1 MSIPAAYQKEIAEG
15 RSLLAPWQANRLT
28 MPYPSIPPC
37 RYAITAVI
45 YHFGIPEL
53 IDSQFPAIKCAILET
68 WRHCGMMRTAV
79 VSNAPSRTLEA
90 FAEQHSPNVVIVKN
104 TALVPGDVESMS
116 LDCNTNLHKYFDTDF
131 ALIIQNDGFPLQ
143 QGIDRFF
150 GKYDYIGAPFV
161 RHNLVTNL
169 TGLSRKHAVG
179 NGGFSLR
186 SKRICDQASYYW
198 TKRYSQLFSKT
209 SRFTKE
215 DAFYCCV
222 LPVLERTYRKEM
234 RFAPIDEA
242 LAFSYDA
249 LYDREPERLPFGFH
263 GPAAFKLFRKKGWI
277 A

>member
-1 MSIPAAYQKEIAEG
+1 MSIPAAYLKTIAEG
-15 RSLLAPWQANRLT
+15 RDMLSAWQADRLAK
-28 MPYPSIPPC
+28 PGHQFYRSDKRIS
-37 RYAITAVI
+37 AVI
-45 YHFGIPEL
+45 YHFGTPEL

-68 WRHCGMMRTAV
+68 WSQCGKMRTAV
-79 VSNAPSRTLEA
+79 VTNFPTPLLEA
-90 FAEQHSPNVVIVKN
+90 FAGQFSPDVAIIKN
-104 TALVPGDVESMS
+104 DALVPGDVESMS
-116 LDCNTNLHKYFDTDF
+116 VDCNANLYRYFDTEF

-143 QGIDRFF
+143 QGLERFL

-161 RHNLVTNL
+161 RHNVFTNL
-169 TGLSRKHAVG
+169 TGLSKNHAVG
-179 NGGFSLR
+179 NGGFSMR
-186 SKRICDQASYYW
+186 SKRICEQASYYW
-198 TKRYSQLFSKT
+198 NKRYSSFLAKA

-222 LPVLERTYRKEM
+222 LPVLQRAYRKEM

-263 GPAAFKLFRKKGWI
+263 GPAAFLAFCRKGWI